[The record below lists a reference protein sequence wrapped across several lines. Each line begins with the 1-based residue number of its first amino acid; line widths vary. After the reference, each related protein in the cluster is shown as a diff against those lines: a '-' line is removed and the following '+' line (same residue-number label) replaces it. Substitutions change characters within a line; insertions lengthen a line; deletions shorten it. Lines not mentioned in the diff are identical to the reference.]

1 MTPTNSMTN
10 RGVVEVRR
18 TGQSGERTTV
28 IRRCRGKHIQDFR
41 EALGVAVVQTFK
53 ARRPP
58 LRLEQV
64 DENAQRVRKIE
75 AADQHFAIGLRDNN
89 AAIGH
94 HRRTALKRSTNQFV
108 DSIQLPV
115 HRHGV
120 GIQLRQF
127 QQALHQCRQLIGL
140 LLDRTREG
148 EPLCPIS

>member
-1 MTPTNSMTN
+1 MYSKP
-10 RGVVEVRR
+10 R
-18 TGQSGERTTV
+18 TVSAQKLPG
-28 IRRCRGKHIQDFR
+28 
-41 EALGVAVVQTFK
+41 
-53 ARRPP
+53 RPA

-75 AADQHFAIGLRDNN
+75 AADQHFAIGLRYDNV
-89 AAIGH
+89 AIGH
-94 HRRTALKRSTNQFV
+94 RRRTEVKRRTNQFV

-140 LLDRTREG
+140 LLDRTREWRPTLPDFVSQRLASR
-148 EPLCPIS
+148 EWRA